1 VGIKIIKSFII
12 KHKISYAIGI
22 TFMLLSSFIQALFP
36 KVLGSTIDILKLK
49 NFNTNLVKINI
60 LYMILIAMGTFS
72 FSYVWRNLV
81 IGNSRKLECHL
92 RDKLLDHFQK
102 LSPEFY
108 NSRKTGDLIA
118 YSINDISAVRATFGA
133 ASIMTINGITLS
145 IVSIYDMVTVID
157 LKLTLIA
164 LLPIPLIIF
173 IMVWLGKI
181 VQKRFRKVQE
191 SFANIS
197 DRVQENI
204 YGIRV
209 IKAYAQE
216 DGEVKNFQELNEKMS
231 EANIQ
236 MVKVTSVLTPIIDV
250 CFSFSF
256 IANLI
261 IGGNMVLN
269 GTISLGEFIAFNTYL
284 TMILRPIISIG
295 RVINIFQRGMA
306 SLKRLDG
313 IFSISPVVEDA
324 KVMIE
329 TAIHGDILFNDLTY
343 SYPGSNKEVLKNIDL
358 EIYAGHTLGII
369 GMTGSGKSSIANL
382 ILRLYNVPRDK
393 VLLDGK
399 DINDYALSSI
409 RQAIGYVPQDMFLF
423 SASIKDNITFLNENY
438 TTAQIEMATK
448 NSCIFDSIMEFPDKF
463 DTILGERGVNLS
475 GGQKQRV
482 SIARAIIK
490 DPVIL
495 ILDDAFSAL
504 DSVTETQI
512 IKNLKEIRKNKTTI
526 IISHRISSVEDA
538 DQIIVMSDGNIME
551 AGTHE
556 ELLVLGG
563 MYHAIYSQQ
572 YYEKVNTIGAQ
583 S

>member
-1 VGIKIIKSFII
+1 MGIKIIKNFII
-12 KHKISYAIGI
+12 KHKISYLIGI

-36 KVLGSTIDILKLK
+36 KVLGNTIDILKVDG
-49 NFNTNLVKINI
+49 FSRSSIKINI
-60 LYMILIAMGTFS
+60 LYMLLIAMGTFS

-181 VQKRFRKVQE
+181 VQKRFKKVQE
-191 SFANIS
+191 SFAKIS

-216 DGEVKNFQELNEKMS
+216 DGEVENFQELNEKMV

-261 IGGNMVLN
+261 IGGNMVLD

-295 RVINIFQRGMA
+295 RVINIFQRGIA

-313 IFSISPVVEDA
+313 IFDVQPIVKNGKA
-324 KVMIE
+324 MIK
-329 TAIHGDILFNDLTY
+329 TKIHGDIKFNDLTY
-343 SYPGSNKEVLKNIDL
+343 SYPGTNKEVLKNIDL
-358 EIYAGHTLGII
+358 NIKTGNTLGII

-382 ILRLYNVPRDK
+382 ILKLYNVPRGK

-399 DINDYALSSI
+399 DINDYALNTI
-409 RQAIGYVPQDMFLF
+409 RKAIGYVPQDIFLF
-423 SASIKDNITFLNENY
+423 SASIKDNITFLNDSY
-438 TTAQIEMATK
+438 TTNQIELATK
-448 NSCIFDSIMEFPDKF
+448 NSCIYDSIMEFPDKF

-482 SIARAIIK
+482 SIARAIII
-490 DPVIL
+490 DPPIL

-504 DSVTETQI
+504 DSITETQI
-512 IKNLKEIRKNKTTI
+512 IKNLKRVRKNKTTL

-551 AGTHE
+551 AGRHE
-556 ELLVLGG
+556 ELLMLGG
-563 MYHAIYSQQ
+563 MYHAIYTEQ
-572 YYEKVNTIGAQ
+572 YNDKINKIGR
-583 S
+583 

>member
-1 VGIKIIKSFII
+1 MGIKIIKSFII
-12 KHKISYAIGI
+12 KNKISYAIGI

-36 KVLGSTIDILKLK
+36 KVLGNTIDILKIN
-49 NFNTNLVKINI
+49 NFSMNSVKINI
-60 LYMILIAMGTFS
+60 FYMILIAVGTFL

-92 RDKLLDHFQK
+92 REKLLDHFQK

-173 IMVWLGKI
+173 IMVWLGRI

-191 SFANIS
+191 SFAKIS

-216 DGEVKNFQELNEKMS
+216 DGEVENFEELNNKMA

-236 MVKVTSVLTPIIDV
+236 MVKVTSVLTPIIDI

-306 SLKRLDG
+306 SLKRLDT
-313 IFSISPVVEDA
+313 IFSVSPVVEDGEISI
-324 KVMIE
+324 KS
-329 TAIHGDILFNDLTY
+329 AIYGDIKFNNLSF
-343 SYPGSNKEVLKNIDL
+343 SYPGSKKKSLENIDL
-358 EIYAGHTLGII
+358 KISIGHTLGII
-369 GMTGSGKSSIANL
+369 GMTGSGKSTIANL
-382 ILRLYNVPRDK
+382 ILKLYNVQRGCVFIDSE
-393 VLLDGK
+393 

-409 RQAIGYVPQDMFLF
+409 RLAIGYVPQDIFLF
-423 SASIKDNITFLNENY
+423 SASIKDNITFLNDNY
-438 TTAQIEMATK
+438 TTEQIEMATK
-448 NSCIFDSIMEFPDKF
+448 NSCIFDSIMNFPDKF

-490 DPVIL
+490 DPGIL

-504 DSVTETQI
+504 DSITETKI
-512 IKNLKEIRKNKTTI
+512 LSNLKKIRKNKTTV

-538 DQIIVMSDGNIME
+538 DEIIVMSDGNIME
-551 AGTHE
+551 KGSHE
-556 ELLVLGG
+556 EMLALGG
-563 MYHAIYSQQ
+563 MYYAIYSQQ
-572 YYEKVNTIGAQ
+572 YDDKINKIGTQ
-583 S
+583 G

>member
-1 VGIKIIKSFII
+1 
-12 KHKISYAIGI
+12 
-22 TFMLLSSFIQALFP
+22 MLLSSFIQALFP
-36 KVLGSTIDILKLK
+36 KVLGNTIDILKAD
-49 NFNTNLVKINI
+49 NFSKSLVKINI
-60 LYMILIAMGTFS
+60 FYMILIAVGTFL

-81 IGNSRKLECHL
+81 IGNSRKLECNL
-92 RDKLLDHFQK
+92 REKLLDHFQK

-145 IVSIYDMVTVID
+145 IVSIYDMVTLVD

-191 SFANIS
+191 SFAKIS

-216 DGEVKNFQELNEKMS
+216 DGEVENFQKLNEKMV

-236 MVKVTSVLTPIIDV
+236 MVRVTSVLTPIIDV

-261 IGGNMVLN
+261 IGGNMVLE

-306 SLKRLDG
+306 SLKRLDA
-313 IFSISPVVEDA
+313 IFSVAPVVEDGE
-324 KVMIE
+324 VMIKTE
-329 TAIHGDILFNDLTY
+329 IYGDIKFNDLTY
-343 SYPGSNKEVLKNIDL
+343 SYPGNSKQVLRNINL
-358 EIYAGHTLGII
+358 KIKAGHTLGII

-382 ILRLYNVPRDK
+382 ILKLYNVPRGK

-399 DINDYALSSI
+399 DINDYALCTI
-409 RQAIGYVPQDMFLF
+409 RQAIGYVPQDIFLF
-423 SASIKDNITFLNENY
+423 SASIKDNITFLDDTY
-438 TTAQIEMATK
+438 TSKQIEMATK
-448 NSCIFDSIMEFPDKF
+448 DSCIFDSIMEFSNKF

-490 DPVIL
+490 DPAIL

-504 DSVTETQI
+504 DSITETQI
-512 IKNLKEIRKNKTTI
+512 INNLKKIRKDKTTL

-538 DQIIVMSDGNIME
+538 DQIIVMNDGNIME

-563 MYHAIYSQQ
+563 MYHAIYTEQ
-572 YYEKVNTIGAQ
+572 YNDKINKIGR
-583 S
+583 